1 MPVHRIRL
9 LGPWEFAWERSVG
22 GETPLVTEGTTA
34 MPCDWHS
41 LFGPVAGTVAF
52 RRRFHRPSN
61 LEPHERVWLICTGVR
76 GSGTVSLNDEQLSVF
91 SSDGEEVECE
101 VTSHLQPF
109 NVVSIRLS
117 AGSIDEHQ
125 SPGGLFQ
132 PVVLEI
138 RSE

>member
-9 LGPWEFAWERSVG
+9 LGPWEFAWESSAGDEAPPV
-22 GETPLVTEGTTA
+22 LEGTTA

-41 LFGPVAGTVAF
+41 LFGPVVGLATF

-61 LEPHERVWLICTGVR
+61 LELHEQVWLICTGVR
-76 GSGTVSLNDEQLSVF
+76 GSGSVSLNDEQLSEF
-91 SSDGEEVECE
+91 SSDGEAVECE
-101 VTSHLQPF
+101 VTSRLQPF

-117 AGSIDEHQ
+117 AGSIEEPQ
-125 SPGGLFQ
+125 RPRGLFE

>member
-1 MPVHRIRL
+1 
-9 LGPWEFAWERSVG
+9 
-22 GETPLVTEGTTA
+22 

-41 LFGPVAGTVAF
+41 LFGPVVGPATF

-76 GSGTVSLNDEQLSVF
+76 GRGSVSLNDELLSEF
-91 SSDGEEVECE
+91 SSDGEAVECE
-101 VTSHLQPF
+101 VTSRLQPF

-117 AGSIDEHQ
+117 VSSSEEHQ
-125 SPGGLFQ
+125 PPGGLFE

>member
-9 LGPWEFAWERSVG
+9 LGPWEFAWEGSAG
-22 GETPLVTEGTTA
+22 GGTPLVTEGTTA

-41 LFGPVAGTVAF
+41 LFGPVAGTATF
-52 RRRFHRPSN
+52 RRGFHRPSN

-76 GSGTVSLNDEQLSVF
+76 GRGTVSLNDEQLSEF
-91 SSDGEEVECE
+91 DADGEAVACE
-101 VTSHLQPF
+101 VTSRLEPF

-117 AGSIDEHQ
+117 VGAVEEHHP
-125 SPGGLFQ
+125 PGGLFE

-138 RSE
+138 RGE

>member
-1 MPVHRIRL
+1 MHRIRL
-9 LGPWEFAWERSVG
+9 LGPWEFAWEGSAG

-34 MPCDWHS
+34 MPCDWNG
-41 LFGPVAGTVAF
+41 LFGAVAGTAIF

-61 LEPHERVWLICTGVR
+61 LEAHERVWLICTGVR
-76 GSGTVSLNDEQLSVF
+76 GRGSVSLNETLLSEF
-91 SSDGEEVECE
+91 TSDGEAVECE

-117 AGSIDEHQ
+117 VGAIKEHQ
-125 SPGGLFQ
+125 PPGGLFQ

>member
-1 MPVHRIRL
+1 
-9 LGPWEFAWERSVG
+9 
-22 GETPLVTEGTTA
+22 

-41 LFGPVAGTVAF
+41 LFGSVVGTATF

-61 LEPHERVWLICTGVR
+61 LEPHERVWLVCTGVR
-76 GSGTVSLNDEQLSVF
+76 GCGTISLNDVLLSEF
-91 SSDGEEVECE
+91 TSDGEAVECD
-101 VTSHLQPF
+101 VTSHLPPF

-117 AGSIDEHQ
+117 AGGIEEHQ
-125 SPGGLFQ
+125 PPVGLFQ

>member
-9 LGPWEFAWERSVG
+9 LGPWEFAWDRSVG

-41 LFGPVAGTVAF
+41 LFGSVVGTATF

-61 LEPHERVWLICTGVR
+61 LEPHERVLLICTGVR
-76 GSGTVSLNDEQLSVF
+76 GRGTVSLNDEQLSVF
-91 SSDGEEVECE
+91 ASDGEAVECE
-101 VTSHLQPF
+101 VTSRLQPF

-117 AGSIDEHQ
+117 AGAIEEPQ
-125 SPGGLFQ
+125 PPGGLFE

>member
-1 MPVHRIRL
+1 MTVHRIRL
-9 LGPWEFAWERSVG
+9 LGPWEFVWEEPSG
-22 GETPLVTEGTTA
+22 TETPPVTEGTTA

-41 LFGPVAGTVAF
+41 LFGPVAGTATF

-76 GSGTVSLNDEQLSVF
+76 GCGTVLLNNEQLSEF
-91 SSDGEEVECE
+91 AADGEAVECE
-101 VTSHLQPF
+101 VTSRLQPF

-117 AGSIDEHQ
+117 VGTVDEQ
-125 SPGGLFQ
+125 QPLGGLFE

-138 RSE
+138 RNE

>member
-9 LGPWEFAWERSVG
+9 MGPWEFAWEGSAG
-22 GETPLVTEGTTA
+22 GETPLVNEGTTA

-41 LFGPVAGTVAF
+41 LFGSVVGTATF

-76 GSGTVSLNDEQLSVF
+76 GCGTISLNDEQLSEF
-91 SSDGEEVECE
+91 ASDGEAVECE
-101 VTSHLQPF
+101 VTSRLQPS

-117 AGSIDEHQ
+117 AGAIEEHQ
-125 SPGGLFQ
+125 PPRGLFQ